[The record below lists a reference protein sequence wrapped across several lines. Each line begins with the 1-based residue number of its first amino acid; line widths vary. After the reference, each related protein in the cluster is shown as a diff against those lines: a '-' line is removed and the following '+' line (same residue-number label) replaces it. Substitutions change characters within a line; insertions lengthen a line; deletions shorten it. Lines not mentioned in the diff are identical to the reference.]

1 MKKALSLIVIAI
13 LILLSMA
20 ALEDITTGNEPSYIG
35 EYGII
40 VTTIIVSGI
49 FGFMFFKEKR

>member
-1 MKKALSLIVIAI
+1 MKKILSFIVIVILIFLSL
-13 LILLSMA
+13 A
-20 ALEDITTGNEPSYIG
+20 ALEDITTGDEPSYIG

-40 VTTIIVSGI
+40 VTTIILSGI